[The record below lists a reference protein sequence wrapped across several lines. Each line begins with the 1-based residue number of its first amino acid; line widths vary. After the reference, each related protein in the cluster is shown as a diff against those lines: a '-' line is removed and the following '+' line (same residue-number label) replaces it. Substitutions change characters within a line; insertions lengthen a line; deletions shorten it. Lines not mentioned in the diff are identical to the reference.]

1 MEKWYF
7 IAVGVFMAAAFGAM
21 AVSSKAKSDC
31 KIAAIQ
37 AHATVDVIEV
47 CNKE

>member
-7 IAVGVFMAAAFGAM
+7 IAVGVIMACALGAM

-37 AHATVDVIEV
+37 AHATVEV
-47 CNKE
+47 VESCNKE